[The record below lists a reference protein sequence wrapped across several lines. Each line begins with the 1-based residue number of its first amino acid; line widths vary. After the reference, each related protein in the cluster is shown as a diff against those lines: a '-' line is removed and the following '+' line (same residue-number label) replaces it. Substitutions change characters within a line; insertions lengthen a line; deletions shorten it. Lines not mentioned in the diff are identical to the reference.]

1 MHKTK
6 VQFISAAS
14 VLLAALVGTPALAHE
29 DPTMLHPHNAY
40 GGHIAAP
47 ADGGAPAP
55 QVDVHA
61 RCWNGCYS
69 DGLSRNHRDYMAWPS
84 SPRSPY
90 PHSPRRVVTRS
101 YVQDYGEAHFGNS
114 ERRRGRWDGVARV
127 GFLAGGAAL
136 GDEIHGKGVAGEVF
150 GALLGNALF
159 DAISR

>member
-1 MHKTK
+1 MRKTK
-6 VQFISAAS
+6 VLFIGAAAG
-14 VLLAALVGTPALAHE
+14 LLAAVFGTPALAHE

-47 ADGGAPAP
+47 ADGVPP
-55 QVDVHA
+55 SQVDVHV
-61 RCWNGCYS
+61 RCWTGCYS
-69 DGLSRNHRDYMAWPS
+69 DGLSRNHRDYMAWSP
-84 SPRSPY
+84 SPRSAY
-90 PHSPRRVVTRS
+90 PHSPRVLTES
-101 YVQDYGEAHFGNS
+101 YVQDHSAAPGYG

-150 GALLGNALF
+150 GAFLGNALF